1 MIFLLSALW
10 TLHLR
15 VSLKIQLI
23 LFMHY
28 ELMLN
33 LPDLGLRYLVWCV
46 SVDGWGGLT
55 YQGLDKGHVQTAT
68 RQAHDRHMTL

>member
-1 MIFLLSALW
+1 MSALW

-33 LPDLGLRYLVWCV
+33 LPDLGLRYLV
-46 SVDGWGGLT
+46 
-55 YQGLDKGHVQTAT
+55 
-68 RQAHDRHMTL
+68 